1 MGTGKIIPLTAGRR
15 LVDDVIRIARSQP
28 MAAFHRDLDLGTL
41 ESLRKQIKPRLSW
54 NVILMKAFA
63 LVSRETPE
71 LRQFYRK
78 FPWPHLYEVDTTIA
92 QLTVA
97 REVAGETRLYFA
109 RFRNPERYSLT
120 QLQERLDYFLT
131 AEPATI
137 KQFRHQDRFASLPGP
152 LRRVLWWL
160 IMEGW
165 PSQRATYMGTFGM
178 SLSGFNQTYGNC
190 HLGPNTTI
198 LGVDPTPRQG
208 IARTLLT
215 FDHRVLDGKP
225 VIDIISQLYSRL
237 QGPIRQ
243 ELETIRD
250 ACLAH
255 TGSPSSHCPDQ
266 VSPPQRDHSPV
277 DLAPRPG
284 SATLSR
290 EAA

>member
-1 MGTGKIIPLTAGRR
+1 MAKGKIIPLTTGRR

-28 MAAFHRDLDLGTL
+28 MAAFYRDLDLGAL

-54 NVILMKAFA
+54 NVILMKAYS
-63 LVSRETPE
+63 LVSRQVPE

-78 FPWPHLYEVDTTIA
+78 FPWPHLYEVDQTIA

-109 RFRNPERYSLT
+109 RFRNPEQYSLT
-120 QLQERLDYFLT
+120 QLQERLDYFLS
-131 AEPATI
+131 APPEAI
-137 KQFRHQDRFASLPGP
+137 KQFRHQDRFAALPGP
-152 LRRVLWWL
+152 IRRALWWL

-178 SLSGFNQTYGNC
+178 SLSGFNQTFGNC

-225 VIDIISQLYSRL
+225 VIDLISQLYRQL
-237 QGPIRQ
+237 LGPIR
-243 ELETIRD
+243 LEMEALQATR
-250 ACLAH
+250 LANVQ
-255 TGSPSSHCPDQ
+255 TPNADPTAQSAAQSDVPPS
-266 VSPPQRDHSPV
+266 R
-277 DLAPRPG
+277 
-284 SATLSR
+284 SA
-290 EAA
+290 A

>member
-28 MAAFHRDLDLGTL
+28 MAAFYRDLDLGAL

-54 NVILMKAFA
+54 NVILMKAYA

-78 FPWPHLYEVDTTIA
+78 FPWPHLYEVETTIA

-109 RFRNPERYSLT
+109 RFRDPDRYSLT

-131 AEPATI
+131 AEPTAI

-152 LRRVLWWL
+152 VRRLLWWL

-243 ELETIRD
+243 ELEAIRD
-250 ACLAH
+250 ACLAPQSTPAPLGPTTDSNPPSKPAALEH
-255 TGSPSSHCPDQ
+255 TPTRGAATPA
-266 VSPPQRDHSPV
+266 RD
-277 DLAPRPG
+277 
-284 SATLSR
+284 
-290 EAA
+290 AA